1 MCVPSFNFVTLTVLE
16 KCDKIFSDEDGR
28 NDRWKE
34 GMMEGQGK
42 SSIARLFHNT
52 QHILLL
58 KNKNVSQNS
67 LEYFTLFASIELKD

>member
-1 MCVPSFNFVTLTVLE
+1 
-16 KCDKIFSDEDGR
+16 
-28 NDRWKE
+28 
-34 GMMEGQGK
+34 MMEGQGK

-67 LEYFTLFASIELKD
+67 LEYFTLFASIELKDGKNTPTNPFYYKITPTDPF